1 MPELLSRQLQPR
13 LNCAQGNRFAC
24 RDLSLTHPFKESQM
38 NYLLL
43 CSGEL
48 ADHSFQE
55 LSQIVVRRLGLVS
68 SELISEFG
76 LPFGFLALNFSRNL
90 IIIARIRKN
99 PGKILL
105 TGPLLSDSKPPSKIC

>member
-1 MPELLSRQLQPR
+1 MPELLPGQLQPR
-13 LNCAQGNRFAC
+13 LNCAQSNRFAC

-38 NYLLL
+38 NYFLL

-55 LSQIVVRRLGLVS
+55 LRQIVVRRLGLVC

-76 LPFGFLALNFSRNL
+76 LPFGFEPVSHPTISQA
-90 IIIARIRKN
+90 A
-99 PGKILL
+99 PDAVQG
-105 TGPLLSDSKPPSKIC
+105 PPSG